1 MTYPDLIHSI
11 RATRLLLG
19 LSQNEMAEKLN
30 MTEQQYSRMERQ
42 VNTLSVPRLIEI
54 VRILE
59 ITITL
64 K

>member
-1 MTYPDLIHSI
+1 MTYPELIKSI

-19 LSQNEMAEKLN
+19 LTQAQMAERLN
-30 MTEQQYSRMERQ
+30 MTKEQYFRIERMT
-42 VNTLSVPRLIEI
+42 VTLSVPRLIEI

-59 ITITL
+59 ITIIL

>member
-1 MTYPDLIHSI
+1 MTYPELIHSI

-19 LSQNEMAEKLN
+19 LTQAQMAEKLH
-30 MTEQQYSRMERQ
+30 MTPQQYFRIERIR
-42 VNTLSVPRLIEI
+42 VTLSVPRLIEI

-59 ITITL
+59 IQIIL

>member
-1 MTYPDLIHSI
+1 MTYPDLIHKI

-19 LSQNEMAEKLN
+19 LSQNEMAEKLH
-30 MTEQQYSRMERQ
+30 MTPQQYFRIERMR
-42 VNTLSVPRLIEI
+42 VTLSVPRLIEI
-54 VRILE
+54 VKILE

>member
-1 MTYPDLIHSI
+1 MTYPELIKSI

-19 LSQNEMAEKLN
+19 LTQAQMADKLN
-30 MTEQQYSRMERQ
+30 MTKEQYFRIERMR
-42 VNTLSVPRLIEI
+42 VTLSVPRLIEI